1 LSNHNLDVIPHRADA
16 VRETSGPRSPAP
28 LAPLVAQA
36 NAELMRPLRGL
47 PATHCPLAP
56 LANNTLQATIL
67 PANSHALRA
76 LRVAGRI
83 APELAIMQWKM
94 KR

>member
-1 LSNHNLDVIPHRADA
+1 
-16 VRETSGPRSPAP
+16 
-28 LAPLVAQA
+28 VAQA
-36 NAELMRPLRGL
+36 NGELMRPLRGL

-83 APELAIMQWKM
+83 TPELAVGNKNETFNNLHSYIVFD
-94 KR
+94 KRLF

>member
-1 LSNHNLDVIPHRADA
+1 
-16 VRETSGPRSPAP
+16 
-28 LAPLVAQA
+28 VAQA
-36 NAELMRPLRGL
+36 NGELMRPLRGL

-83 APELAIMQWKM
+83 APELAIGIK
-94 KR
+94 

>member
-1 LSNHNLDVIPHRADA
+1 
-16 VRETSGPRSPAP
+16 
-28 LAPLVAQA
+28 VAQA
-36 NAELMRPLRGL
+36 NGELMRPLRGL

-83 APELAIMQWKM
+83 APELAIMFLERRDHEVAQKTNP
-94 KR
+94 